1 LASGFDRYLRIN
13 LRFDIDR
20 ITTTFVVDNLKL
32 DRRLTNFLVT
42 PDYVVRFQYRLAGC
56 LRLVEITEF
65 DVLALKIGLELMELW

>member
-1 LASGFDRYLRIN
+1 LASGFDWCLRIN
-13 LRFDIDR
+13 LRLKIDR
-20 ITTTFVVDNLKL
+20 LSTTFVVDNLEL
-32 DRRLTNFLVT
+32 NRRLTIFLVT